1 MNWIERRFESK
12 YVEDHDLLAFGD
24 FNTPNLADEIFAAL
38 VSCGLKIPEPLVNL
52 KDGNRIIGGSNLG
65 KNARYDQILHWLTIP
80 ENFTNDG
87 GTLDFYID
95 DAHIEELF
103 PGKNYT
109 RQKFTYQMS
118 DHFPIWI
125 QVKTDI
131 ETFRLNQLIRDNSA

>member
-1 MNWIERRFESK
+1 MPRRTR
-12 YVEDHDLLAFGD
+12 LLLRD
-24 FNTPNLADEIFAAL
+24 
-38 VSCGLKIPEPLVNL
+38 CGLRISSIVTKPITEPCWRYLRTRLLIKNL
-52 KDGNRIIGGSNLG
+52 IHGFRIGSP
-65 KNARYDQILHWLTIP
+65 RV
-80 ENFTNDG
+80 DG

-131 ETFRLNQLIRDNSA
+131 ETFRLNQLIQDKSE